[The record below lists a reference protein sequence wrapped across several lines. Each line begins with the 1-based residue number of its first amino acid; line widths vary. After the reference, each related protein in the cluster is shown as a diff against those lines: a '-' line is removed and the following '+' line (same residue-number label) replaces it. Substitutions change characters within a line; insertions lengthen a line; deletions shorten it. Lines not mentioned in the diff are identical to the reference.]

1 MKLMSAAVAVQQLP
15 QLLTVVAAA
24 NSSTV
29 VSDIAGWCQWCD
41 VIC

>member
-15 QLLTVVAAA
+15 QLLTVVATA

-29 VSDIAGWCQWCD
+29 VSDIAG
-41 VIC
+41 